1 MKMIIA
7 LFLIFISCNN
17 QEENSLPNSEIELAA
32 LRTNDNFAK
41 GYRVLKTTIKDDKF
55 FESIFPKTNISV
67 GQVLR
72 YYFYTAIDLSSE
84 KNQLISM
91 DNTTFELP
99 ITNSPVDL
107 TRAVIHEIR
116 KMSIGS
122 SEYKDFIDKYF
133 SGCIEF
139 DKISDDCVIPELYQP
154 VCGCDGVTYSN
165 KSAAGC
171 KGVLNYEDGIC
182 N

>member
-1 MKMIIA
+1 MKIIIA
-7 LFLIFISCNN
+7 LFLILISCNK
-17 QEENSLPNSEIELAA
+17 QEENSLSNSEIELEA
-32 LRTNDNFAK
+32 LRTNDNFTK
-41 GYRVLKTTIKDDKF
+41 GYRVLKTTITDSKL

-67 GQVLR
+67 GQILR

-99 ITNSPVDL
+99 ATNSPVDL
-107 TRAVIHEIR
+107 TRAVIHKIR

-122 SEYKDFIDKYF
+122 LEYQYFIDKYF

-139 DKISDDCVIPELYQP
+139 DKISDDCVIPEVYEP

-165 KSAAGC
+165 RYSAGC
-171 KGVLNYEDGIC
+171 NGVLNYEDGVC